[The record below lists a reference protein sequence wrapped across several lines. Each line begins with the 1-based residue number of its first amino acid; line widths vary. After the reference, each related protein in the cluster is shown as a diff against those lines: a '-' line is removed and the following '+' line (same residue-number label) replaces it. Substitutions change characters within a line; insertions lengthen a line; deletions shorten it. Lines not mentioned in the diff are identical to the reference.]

1 MNVIIG
7 NAWPYANGPL
17 HLGRVAVLIPGDV
30 LARYH
35 RLMGDDVVFVSGS
48 DSHGTPVTTKAK
60 EEGCS
65 PLQVSEKY
73 HEEFVR
79 CFNKL
84 GFSFDI
90 FTKTHTKHHSE
101 KVQEF
106 IMELYDKGYIYEKL
120 IEESYCAGC
129 DDVVLNKNNV
139 PKCPHCERCN
149 TEGSCESCPEI
160 FDKDEHLERNCRFC
174 NLKSEVRETK
184 HLFFALSEFQNDI
197 RRLYIKQQGWRENAQ
212 SITKR
217 YLDEG
222 LRDRAVT
229 RNFNWGVDVPLE
241 GYEDKKIYVWIEA
254 VMGYLTAS
262 IKCLEA
268 RGEDYREYW
277 DGEDSRIYFVHGKD
291 NIPFHTVIFP
301 AILVG
306 LGIKNPSIREISSEN
321 LKLEGKQ
328 FSTTKNWAIWV
339 DHIIDNYNADE
350 VRYYLILNG
359 PENKNSDFTWRDFI
373 NTINNDL
380 VGLYGNFVN
389 RTLSFI
395 NKNFQGEIPEGEISK
410 ELKDEIFNLYFNV
423 GDMIEEGKFKDG
435 LQSIIKMIKKANKY
449 FDDENPWVTV
459 DSDKKKCSETL
470 YICVQIIV
478 NLANLLEPFMPYSS
492 EKIRGFLNIEEGT
505 WSYTEKKTGKI
516 SDIQVL
522 FNKIDKKNVL
532 DEVKKMKR
540 EGVKNL
546 TYK

>member
-17 HLGRVAVLIPGDV
+17 HLGRIASLMPGDI

-48 DSHGTPVTTKAK
+48 DSHGTPVTAKAK
-60 EEGCS
+60 EEGIS
-65 PLQVSEKY
+65 PLESSEKY

-90 FTKTHTKHHSE
+90 FSKTHTEYHSK

-106 IMELYDKGYIYEKL
+106 IMELYKKGYIYEKI
-120 IEESYCAGC
+120 IEESYCKGC
-129 DDVVLNKNNV
+129 QDVVLDKNNV

-149 TEGSCESCPEI
+149 IEGSCSECSEI
-160 FDKDEHLERNCRFC
+160 FEKDEHLERNCRFC
-174 NLKSEVRETK
+174 NLKSEVRATK
-184 HLFFALSEFQNDI
+184 HLFFALSKFENDI
-197 RRLYIKQQGWRENAQ
+197 RRLYIKQKGWRENAQ

-262 IKCLEA
+262 IKCLED

-277 DGEDSRIYFVHGKD
+277 DGEDSIIYFVHGKD
-291 NIPFHTVIFP
+291 NIPFHTVILP

-306 LGIKNPSIREISSEN
+306 LGIKNPSIREVSSEH
-321 LKLEGKQ
+321 LTLEGKK
-328 FSTTKNWAIWV
+328 FSTAKNWAIWV
-339 DHIIDNYNADE
+339 DHIIDNYGADE
-350 VRYYLILNG
+350 VRYYLMLNG
-359 PENKNSDFTWRDFI
+359 PENKDSDFTWRNFI
-373 NTINNDL
+373 STINNDL

-410 ELKDEIFNLYFNV
+410 DLKNEIFNLYFNV
-423 GDMIEEGKFKDG
+423 GDKIEEGKFKEG
-435 LQSIIKMIKKANKY
+435 LQSIIKMIKKSNKY
-449 FDDENPWVTV
+449 FDEEKPWVTF
-459 DSDKKKCSETL
+459 DSDKRKCSETI
-470 YICVQIIV
+470 YICVQIIA
-478 NLANLLEPFMPYSS
+478 NLANLLDPFMPYSS
-492 EKIRGFLNIEEGT
+492 EKIRIFLNVKEGA
-505 WSYTEKKTGKI
+505 WSYTEKKKGKI
-516 SDIQVL
+516 ADTQVL
-522 FNKIDKKNVL
+522 FNKIDKKNVF
-532 DEVKKMKR
+532 DEVRKIKK
-540 EGVKNL
+540 EGVSKKN
-546 TYK
+546 